1 MFAESESSVKF
12 NPYVA
17 KEPTPDG
24 IVQFK
29 PPSFVSMLLATVVM
43 YWRVSGLEPPFR
55 TIEIVPV
62 ESPGVQEMGST
73 DPAG

>member
-1 MFAESESSVKF
+1 MRF

-29 PPSFVSMLLATVVM
+29 PPSFVSMLSSFLSADVILDAV
-43 YWRVSGLEPPFR
+43 LEEL
-55 TIEIVPV
+55 TSDNSDEL
-62 ESPGVQEMGST
+62 EGKW
-73 DPAG
+73 A